1 MHLFEVD
8 GSLRHIKAN
17 IGNASQCFS
26 KAEQATRMVPASSFK
41 TLESLCG
48 AEHLYSSLCSFEE
61 YKFYSQRQREF
72 NGDPV
77 GEHGWKSNNDAMHL
91 LLQLHIFFGLSCN
104 VP

>member
-8 GSLRHIKAN
+8 GSLRHIKVN

-48 AEHLYSSLCSFEE
+48 AEHLYSSLYSFEE
-61 YKFYSQRQREF
+61 YKFYSQRQRVF

-77 GEHGWKSNNDAMHL
+77 GEHGWESNNDAMHL
-91 LLQLHIFFGLSCN
+91 LLQLHIVFGLSCN